1 MKICH
6 FKSRGEKVKNK
17 YINIDDIDKEISK
30 SYDLITTLEHK
41 IVREKKRI
49 EYLRALYF
57 YIDHNGICPFT
68 KRELLENDLKLQDYV
83 LPILARINISE
94 RYDIGEMFKENAKL
108 IIEKR
113 QFAINELEKMK
124 FKLKEKR
131 CLINTAEHDYLQKFV
146 CWYDI
151 CDLIN
156 KHINE
161 LKGEKCNEYK

>member
-1 MKICH
+1 MNKLEVYFSKLPKSCFECPC
-6 FKSRGEKVKNK
+6 FK
-17 YINIDDIDKEISK
+17 
-30 SYDLITTLEHK
+30 
-41 IVREKKRI
+41 
-49 EYLRALYF
+49 
-57 YIDHNGICPFT
+57 
-68 KRELLENDLKLQDYV
+68 NDLEFPCGLSDGTQDFFKDEIDGDKCPLKKIQSRDLLCKKLDS
-83 LPILARINISE
+83 LSKENSHLKAELDRLNKALEMTKHIE

-146 CWYDI
+146 RWYDI

-156 KHINE
+156 KQINE